1 MSPSKPKL
9 KTTRAA
15 KPKIVVVLGPT
26 ASGKSD
32 LAVKVAIHF
41 NGEVISADSR
51 QVYKGLNI
59 GSGKITPEEM
69 MGIPHHLL
77 DVVSPAKIFTASDY
91 SELAKKEIKNI
102 IGHGKLPVICGGTGF
117 YINALLYGNS
127 FAPVPPDPK
136 IRKQLKKIS
145 TEELA
150 KKLAE
155 IDPERFA
162 SIDIKN
168 RVRLIRALE
177 IVMTTGQPIAK
188 INPTTEYDTL
198 KVGILW
204 DKEDLDRRIELRLDH
219 RLNDG
224 MIEEVGRLKFPEK
237 GRGLSWKRLND
248 LGLEYRFISLYLKG
262 DLSYDDMRA
271 KLLTAIKQYAKR
283 QMTWFKRDKKIIWLK
298 PDELEKARELTE
310 KFIKE

>member
-1 MSPSKPKL
+1 MYSSKSQP
-9 KTTRAA
+9 KTTPAA
-15 KPKIVVVLGPT
+15 KTKIVVVLGPT

-32 LAVKVAIHF
+32 LAVEIALRF
-41 NGEVISADSR
+41 NGEVVSADSR
-51 QVYKGLNI
+51 QVYKGLDI
-59 GSGKITPEEM
+59 GSGKITPEKM
-69 MGIPHHLL
+69 RGIPHHLL
-77 DVVSPAKIFTASDY
+77 DVASPAKIFTVSDY

-102 IGHGKLPVICGGTGF
+102 IGRGKLPVICGGTGF

-136 IRKQLKKIS
+136 IRKQLEKIS

-162 SIDIKN
+162 SIDAKN

-177 IVMTTGQPIAK
+177 IVMATGQPVAK
-188 INPTTEYDTL
+188 ISPTTEYDAL
-198 KVGILW
+198 KMGILW
-204 DKEDLDRRIELRLDH
+204 NKENLDRRIELRLGR
-219 RLNDG
+219 RLESG
-224 MIEEVGRLKFPEK
+224 MIEEVGQLKFPEK

-271 KLLTAIKQYAKR
+271 KLETAIKQYAKR
-283 QMTWFKRDKKIIWLK
+283 QMTWFKRDQEITWLK
-298 PDELEKARELTE
+298 PDELEKSYKLTE
-310 KFIKE
+310 KFIDK

>member
-1 MSPSKPKL
+1 MYSSKSQPEIK
-9 KTTRAA
+9 RAA
-15 KPKIVVVLGPT
+15 KPKIVIVLGPT

-32 LAVKVAIHF
+32 LAVEVALHF

-51 QVYKGLNI
+51 QVYKGLDI
-59 GSGKITPEEM
+59 GSGKITPEETR
-69 MGIPHHLL
+69 GIPHHLL

-102 IGHGKLPVICGGTGF
+102 LGRGKLPVICGGTGF

-127 FAPVPPDPK
+127 FAPVPPAPK
-136 IRKQLKKIS
+136 IRKQLEKIS
-145 TEELA
+145 TDELA

-162 SIDIKN
+162 SIDAKN

-177 IVMTTGQPIAK
+177 IVIATGRPVAK

-204 DKEDLDRRIELRLDH
+204 NKEDLDRRIELRLDH

-224 MIEEVGRLKFPEK
+224 MIEEVGQLKFPEK

-262 DLSYDDMRA
+262 DLSYDDMRT
-271 KLLTAIKQYAKR
+271 KLATAIKQYARR
-283 QMTWFKRDKKIIWLK
+283 QMTWFRRDKEVIWLK
-298 PDELEKARELTE
+298 PDELEKAYVLTE
-310 KFIKE
+310 KLIKK